1 MQCNIQC
8 LLSITRQ
15 TGVTVVC
22 STHIYI
28 IGDGFAILSMNRY
41 PQYLKSTMYQGH
53 HHHPSTYI
61 IYPHPLFCLSCR
73 WGSFASSNDLVIPVP
88 ATGHCSVGHCS
99 SQDEHQP
106 PAQCV
111 AVVQWGQTLH
121 VLAPLLPQPGGT
133 GAGLLETSA
142 PAADG
147 QPSQV
152 HADHGS
158 PGGWV
163 VHIVI
168 VIHLI
173 YNGFRIQQQT
183 TKLLMRHQDIKS
195 GLWWTKLSHEVMKK
209 IQDI

>member
-1 MQCNIQC
+1 
-8 LLSITRQ
+8 
-15 TGVTVVC
+15 
-22 STHIYI
+22 
-28 IGDGFAILSMNRY
+28 MNRY
-41 PQYLKSTMYQGH
+41 SQYLKWPMYQGH

-61 IYPHPLFCLSCR
+61 IYPLFCLSCI

-142 PAADG
+142 AAADG
-147 QPSQV
+147 QPGQV

-163 VHIVI
+163 VLLWLLYTLSTMDLEYNNKLQSCSWGIKTSNLDSDEPNSAMKLWRKYKI
-168 VIHLI
+168 SNIIIHVNI
-173 YNGFRIQQQT
+173 P
-183 TKLLMRHQDIKS
+183 HDIPGVPKRLVNFS
-195 GLWWTKLSHEVMKK
+195 GL
-209 IQDI
+209 

>member
-1 MQCNIQC
+1 
-8 LLSITRQ
+8 
-15 TGVTVVC
+15 
-22 STHIYI
+22 
-28 IGDGFAILSMNRY
+28 MNRY

-61 IYPHPLFCLSCR
+61 IYPLFCLSCG

-147 QPSQV
+147 QPGQV